1 MEDTVEKGAE
11 TLTLRDYLNVLWRR
25 KWIVLQAVL
34 IVPLAAALV
43 SLREPAAY
51 NASAGVLVRAQNL
64 PANLENVYD
73 PTQQNPT
80 RLANTQAA
88 LARVPEVAK
97 RTVAAAGLA
106 DWSASELLGISS
118 VATNEENDILTFSVT
133 YKDPALA
140 TRLATEYAR
149 QFTHYWLDLDRA
161 ALKEAHATIEVRIA
175 ALESAGLKNS
185 PLFAALVQQRQ
196 RLETMDS
203 LLTPRAVLV
212 RPATGAGQV
221 QPHVRKNV
229 ITGLVLGLV
238 LGLGLAFLWEA
249 LDSRVRSADAVT
261 TRLGLPLLGRLPRPP
276 RHLRKKQRLIM
287 QDDPTGPHAEAF
299 RILRTNFELANFETE
314 VRTVMLT
321 SAVEKEGKST
331 TVANLALVLARAGRR
346 VTLVDLD
353 LRSASLHRFLGL
365 DSEPGVT
372 DVALGDVPLAG
383 TAIPVDLGG
392 PAAPRTNLG
401 GYGLPEGSLHFLPVG
416 SLPSNPGEFIARLR
430 LAPILDELEEKSD
443 IVLIDGPPLL
453 RVGDAIAASSGVDAL
468 VVVTRLNVVR
478 AKMLDDL
485 SRVLRSC
492 PAAKLGVIVAGA
504 DVESGYGYL
513 TYPYEHRKAVA

>member
-1 MEDTVEKGAE
+1 
-11 TLTLRDYLNVLWRR
+11 
-25 KWIVLQAVL
+25 
-34 IVPLAAALV
+34 
-43 SLREPAAY
+43 
-51 NASAGVLVRAQNL
+51 
-64 PANLENVYD
+64 
-73 PTQQNPT
+73 
-80 RLANTQAA
+80 
-88 LARVPEVAK
+88 
-97 RTVAAAGLA
+97 
-106 DWSASELLGISS
+106 
-118 VATNEENDILTFSVT
+118 
-133 YKDPALA
+133 
-140 TRLATEYAR
+140 
-149 QFTHYWLDLDRA
+149 
-161 ALKEAHATIEVRIA
+161 
-175 ALESAGLKNS
+175 
-185 PLFAALVQQRQ
+185 
-196 RLETMDS
+196 
-203 LLTPRAVLV
+203 
-212 RPATGAGQV
+212 
-221 QPHVRKNV
+221 
-229 ITGLVLGLV
+229 
-238 LGLGLAFLWEA
+238 
-249 LDSRVRSADAVT
+249 
-261 TRLGLPLLGRLPRPP
+261 LLGRLPRPP